1 MSIHGEIDKLPVGVA
16 DLGHHRSSQFD
27 RNETSTCGA
36 RYETKKRIPTCHAKW
51 VGWLGIV
58 ELCIKLFKLTHSRFT
73 ALRADRMLIK
83 SIENVLNS
91 QYDASVE

>member
-1 MSIHGEIDKLPVGVA
+1 MDWMV
-16 DLGHHRSSQFD
+16 
-27 RNETSTCGA
+27 
-36 RYETKKRIPTCHAKW
+36 
-51 VGWLGIV
+51 GIV

-83 SIENVLNS
+83 SIENGLNS